1 VIWAGTAS
9 NEPSTAPGD
18 TKAVVAGVA
27 VGSAVDTGRAAGGST
42 EVARGATG
50 PAVGAGVLVV
60 GTDRTVNFTG
70 VVGGGVLG
78 TGSGVTLAA
87 GEGPGL

>member
-1 VIWAGTAS
+1 MIGAGTAS

-27 VGSAVDTGRAAGGST
+27 VGSAVDTGRAADGST
-42 EVARGATG
+42 AVAR
-50 PAVGAGVLVV
+50 GAGVLVV

-70 VVGGGVLG
+70 LVGGGVLG
-78 TGSGVTLAA
+78 TGSGVTLAE
-87 GEGPGL
+87 GEGRGL